1 MTNIS
6 EGLSVKKD
14 TKEKILMAATD
25 LMTEKG
31 YSNVSVKDIATTA
44 GVSEMT
50 VFRHFETKMGIL
62 HAVLQTHSYIPYF
75 ERFFA
80 EELSGNLA
88 NDLQQIA
95 HTYLAYMEKN
105 KPIFL
110 IAAQDR
116 DRLPELM
123 ESISNTPTQQLQK
136 LLAAY
141 FQSQITQGSLKE
153 IDTYGQAIVFLTSL
167 FGFFVTNAL
176 WGNHFLK
183 DQKESFIQQLVA
195 TFVSGV
201 SV

>member
-1 MTNIS
+1 M
-6 EGLSVKKD
+6 KKD
-14 TKEKILMAATD
+14 TKEKILTAATS

-31 YSNVSVKDIATTA
+31 YSNVSVKDIANTA

-62 HAVLQTHSYIPYF
+62 HAVLQAHSYIPYF

-80 EELSGNLA
+80 QELSGNLTH
-88 NDLQQIA
+88 DLQQIA

-110 IAAQDR
+110 IATQDR
-116 DRLPELM
+116 NRLPELM
-123 ESISNTPTQQLQK
+123 EAISNTQTQQLQK
-136 LLAAY
+136 LLATY
-141 FQSQITQGSLKE
+141 LQSQINQGTLKDM
-153 IDTYGQAIVFLTSL
+153 DTYGQAIVFLTSL

-176 WGNHFLK
+176 WDNHFLK
-183 DQKESFIQQLVA
+183 DQKEPFIHQLVA

-201 SV
+201 SI

>member
-1 MTNIS
+1 M
-6 EGLSVKKD
+6 KKD
-14 TKEKILMAATD
+14 TKEKILTAATS

-31 YSNVSVKDIATTA
+31 YSNVSVKDIANTA

-62 HAVLQTHSYIPYF
+62 HAVLQAHSYIPYF

-80 EELSGNLA
+80 QELSGNLTH
-88 NDLQQIA
+88 DLQQIA

-110 IAAQDR
+110 IATQDR
-116 DRLPELM
+116 NRLPELM
-123 ESISNTPTQQLQK
+123 EAISNTQTQQLQK
-136 LLAAY
+136 LLATY
-141 FQSQITQGSLKE
+141 FQSQINQGTLKGM
-153 IDTYGQAIVFLTSL
+153 DTYGQAIVFLTSL

-176 WGNHFLK
+176 WDNHFLK
-183 DQKESFIQQLVA
+183 DQKEPFIHQLVA

-201 SV
+201 SI